1 MDSITMSTRARVHTY
16 TRFEIETSSPS
27 NQIYARLVFR
37 ARRVWTE
44 HASKQRASASH
55 LSLVE
60 RGATFPFSQKNRNN
74 SAGFF
79 QPLHVP
85 SLPRFFNNFNSSPPP
100 IVARNFL
107 ARACVNFH

>member
-44 HASKQRASASH
+44 HASKRASASH

-79 QPLHVP
+79 QPLIP
-85 SLPRFFNNFNSSPPP
+85 YTFSRSPFFLTILIRARRRSLLATFSP
-100 IVARNFL
+100 AR
-107 ARACVNFH
+107 V

>member
-1 MDSITMSTRARVHTY
+1 MSTRARVHTY

-37 ARRVWTE
+37 ARRIWTE

-79 QPLHVP
+79 QPLILHV
-85 SLPRFFNNFNSSPPP
+85 LPLPLFFNNFNSSPPP

>member
-37 ARRVWTE
+37 ARRIWTE

-60 RGATFPFSQKNRNN
+60 RGATFPFFQKNRNN

-79 QPLHVP
+79 QPLIPYTFSRSPFFLTILIRARHRSLLATFSPAHV
-85 SLPRFFNNFNSSPPP
+85 
-100 IVARNFL
+100 
-107 ARACVNFH
+107 